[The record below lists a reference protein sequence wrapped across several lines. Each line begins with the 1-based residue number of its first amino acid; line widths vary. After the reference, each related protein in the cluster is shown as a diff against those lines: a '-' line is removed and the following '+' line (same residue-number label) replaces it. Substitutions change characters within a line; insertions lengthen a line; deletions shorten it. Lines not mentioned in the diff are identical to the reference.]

1 MPRPNHS
8 HTKERHSGSSSR
20 AWRGY
25 LVAFGAALLLYVAS
39 MAPGVLWQ
47 DSGLAQLRALRGDL
61 YGDLGLALAHPLYYL
76 VTFAFQWLPFAESAF
91 KTNLVSVLFGAVTVA
106 NVFLVLRLVTGHW
119 KGATVGAVA
128 LAVAHTFWQHCA
140 LAEVYTVSTA
150 LLSAEVLCLLQYAR
164 TGRARWLVVLFLAN
178 GLGISNHMLAA
189 LSLGCYGVMTLW
201 LVIRGRVRWSV
212 VPLLALAWVSG
223 AGLYL
228 GMIVAQIA
236 VGASVGEVMHSAL
249 FGTRSA
255 SPVLNLLPD
264 TRQLIASG
272 LYLGLSFPTPAA
284 LLIIPGL
291 VALRSRELRLVR
303 IMLVVLLVV
312 HLAWAVR
319 YDVPDQYTFFIPA
332 LVLLAMVIGQGADR
346 FLQRHSRRW
355 VYGLIVAAALPVAV
369 YASLPRIARALDFN
383 IGVGRP
389 VPYRDSYVYFL
400 RPWKTGYRGAE
411 RFAQEVRAT
420 LPPGAVLIADST
432 TVRPIHYLQLTGR
445 WRDDVRVYPLLE
457 REAANALRLGEPPV
471 SQELADGLVYTVND
485 HPVYLP
491 RWLRKGYRF
500 TKTGPI
506 YRVAPAPETSP
517 P

>member
-1 MPRPNHS
+1 M
-8 HTKERHSGSSSR
+8 
-20 AWRGY
+20 
-25 LVAFGAALLLYVAS
+25 
-39 MAPGVLWQ
+39 
-47 DSGLAQLRALRGDL
+47 
-61 YGDLGLALAHPLYYL
+61 
-76 VTFAFQWLPFAESAF
+76 
-91 KTNLVSVLFGAVTVA
+91 
-106 NVFLVLRLVTGHW
+106 
-119 KGATVGAVA
+119 
-128 LAVAHTFWQHCA
+128 
-140 LAEVYTVSTA
+140 STA
-150 LLSAEVLCLLQYAR
+150 LLSAEVLCLFQYAR

-189 LSLGCYGVMTLW
+189 LSLAGYGVMTLW
-201 LVIRGRVRWSV
+201 LVLRGRVRWS
-212 VPLLALAWVSG
+212 LLPWLGVAWLAG

-236 VGASVGEVMHSAL
+236 AGASVGEVMHSAL

-303 IMLVVLLVV
+303 IMLVVLLAV

-346 FLQRHSRRW
+346 FLQGRSRRW
-355 VYGLIVAAALPVAV
+355 VYGLVAAAALPAV
-369 YASLPRIARALDFN
+369 VYVPLPGIARAT
-383 IGVGRP
+383 GVQLGVSRS
-389 VPYRDSYVYFL
+389 VPYRDTYDYFL
-400 RPWKTGYRGAE
+400 RPWKTCYHGAE
-411 RFAQEVRAT
+411 RFAQEVCVM

-457 REAANALRLGEPPV
+457 REGANAFRLSEQAV
-471 SQELADGLVYTVND
+471 SQELADGLVYTVNV
-485 HPVYLP
+485 HPAHLP

-500 TKTGPI
+500 TKTGLI
-506 YRVAPAPETSP
+506 YRVTPETSP